1 MKYLNTEK
9 LGFRL
14 VKLKI
19 WLNELALLGDYV
31 LDYVLLEIQKRK
43 VDIFEKIKATM
54 GVNEWQN
61 GFVGAYA
68 SLLGM

>member
-1 MKYLNTEK
+1 M
-9 LGFRL
+9 
-14 VKLKI
+14 
-19 WLNELALLGDYV
+19 LLGDNV

-68 SLLGM
+68 SLPGM

>member
-43 VDIFEKIKATM
+43 VDIFEKIKAAM

-68 SLLGM
+68 SLPGM

>member
-9 LGFRL
+9 LGFRF

-19 WLNELALLGDYV
+19 WLNELALLGGNV

-43 VDIFEKIKATM
+43 VDIFEKIKAAM

-68 SLLGM
+68 SLPGM